1 MRKVFEAME
10 FAGYL
15 TGRKSSYM
23 STDQGKFDFPCHGPF
38 KTFPISWLHHFRT
51 LKMSVLT
58 ELGCHSPVHNM
69 GKIRKKSTSCLFGV
83 TVGNMDY
90 L

>member
-1 MRKVFEAME
+1 ME

-58 ELGCHSPVHNM
+58 ELDCHFLYITWE
-69 GKIRKKSTSCLFGV
+69 KFEKKVLLVF
-83 TVGNMDY
+83 
-90 L
+90 LA